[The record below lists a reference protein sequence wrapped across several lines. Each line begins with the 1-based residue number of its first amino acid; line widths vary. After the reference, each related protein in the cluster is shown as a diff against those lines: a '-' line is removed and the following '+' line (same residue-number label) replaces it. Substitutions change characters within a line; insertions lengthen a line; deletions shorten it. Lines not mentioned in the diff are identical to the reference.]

1 MYFDLT
7 RGLSNLGTSGLGVNY
22 ISGIEGWSGT
32 YDFCLKTNSIYI
44 KKVFTITILAQA
56 SPNTGFN
63 LANSY
68 PVIFTLEQYCGVNS
82 GNLELSKPIKS
93 P

>member
-7 RGLSNLGTSGLGVNY
+7 RGISNLGTSGLGVNY

-56 SPNTGFN
+56 APNTGFN